1 MEYLFGKQSF
11 KMGFNRYMVECE
23 YASFAFSNAS
33 FARFNRYMV
42 ECEYFYF
49 TCRYCFTT
57 VLIDTW
63 WNVNKLRDTPVL
75 ADRIVLIDTWWNVN
89 YDVYEIEELATG
101 FNRYMVEC
109 ESDIE

>member
-1 MEYLFGKQSF
+1 
-11 KMGFNRYMVECE
+11 MV
-23 YASFAFSNAS
+23 
-33 FARFNRYMV
+33 
-42 ECEYFYF
+42 
-49 TCRYCFTT
+49 TT
-57 VLIDTW
+57 VDITSSVLIDTW

-109 ESDIE
+109 ESEDCHTLILTDTSFNRYMVECES

>member
-1 MEYLFGKQSF
+1 MHHPFIPCFNRYMVECELDRF
-11 KMGFNRYMVECE
+11 KLKRYCKLGFNRYMVECE
-23 YASFAFSNAS
+23 CSSTCFKYSFAF
-33 FARFNRYMV
+33 
-42 ECEYFYF
+42 
-49 TCRYCFTT
+49 

>member
-23 YASFAFSNAS
+23 FCIQIYCCAAFI
-33 FARFNRYMV
+33 
-42 ECEYFYF
+42 
-49 TCRYCFTT
+49 

>member
-1 MEYLFGKQSF
+1 
-11 KMGFNRYMVECE
+11 
-23 YASFAFSNAS
+23 
-33 FARFNRYMV
+33 MV

-49 TCRYCFTT
+49 TCRYRFTT
-57 VLIDTW
+57 VLIDTWWNVNTIVVTTVDITSSVLIDTW

-109 ESDIE
+109 ES

>member
-1 MEYLFGKQSF
+1 M
-11 KMGFNRYMVECE
+11 NTIV
-23 YASFAFSNAS
+23 
-33 FARFNRYMV
+33 V
-42 ECEYFYF
+42 
-49 TCRYCFTT
+49 TT
-57 VLIDTW
+57 VDITSSVLIDTW

-109 ESDIE
+109 ESRPTDSIFVCCVRFNRYMVECES

>member
-1 MEYLFGKQSF
+1 
-11 KMGFNRYMVECE
+11 MVECE
-23 YASFAFSNAS
+23 FSSVSPVTMSYLVLIDTWWNVNQLAEGG
-33 FARFNRYMV
+33 V
-42 ECEYFYF
+42 LKKGQ
-49 TCRYCFTT
+49 

-109 ESDIE
+109 ECGKIYSEPALGESF